1 MAVTDRHDDVPL
13 DDLPRS
19 PTGRVPQW
27 VVDEART
34 RASGSRPTGAVAP
47 QPDVWRQGPPLL
59 GPGVPRGR
67 RRPRGRRGRA
77 PRSLSVGGP
86 GRSLVSRLGTVLGV
100 TLVAGLVVVAGGR
113 LVGAVRDNGVVDGM
127 GPLDGAATML
137 VHDAGALGRQAPPP
151 GVDASDR
158 PLGLP
163 PAVRTVSTSYAF
175 LEQQADGAGPV
186 AWDPC
191 RPVHY
196 VVRPDGEPEGG
207 RDAITAAVAR
217 MQAATGLVFV
227 DDGETTE
234 APATDRAPYQ
244 PDRYGKRWAPL
255 LVAWSDEVETP
266 ALADSV
272 AGIGGPMAVAIG
284 GGPAVS
290 VTGTVALD
298 VDAVATM
305 AGVAVGAERDDLLRV
320 LIEHEL
326 GHVLGL
332 GHVDDP
338 TQIMNPELT
347 PGVTELGAG
356 DLTGLAQLGAG
367 ACEPRL

>member
-19 PTGRVPQW
+19 PSGRVPQW

-34 RASGSRPTGAVAP
+34 RASGGRQPGAVAP

-59 GPGVPRGR
+59 GAGVAPGRRGPRGR
-67 RRPRGRRGRA
+67 RRRA
-77 PRSLSVGGP
+77 PRSSGVGSGR
-86 GRSLVSRLGTVLGV
+86 RSLVDRLGTALGV
-100 TLVAGLVVVAGGR
+100 TLVCGLVVVAGGR
-113 LVGAVRDNGVVDGM
+113 LVAAMRDNGVVDGM

-137 VHDAGALGRQAPPP
+137 VHDAGALGRRTPPP

-175 LEQQADGAGPV
+175 LEQQPDGAGPV

-207 RDAITAAVAR
+207 RDAITAAVGR

-234 APATDRAPYQ
+234 APDADRAPYQ

-255 LVAWSDEVETP
+255 LIAWSDEVETP

-272 AGIGGPMAVAIG
+272 AGIGGPVAVATG
-284 GGPAVS
+284 HGPAVS
-290 VTGTVALD
+290 VTGLVALD
-298 VDAVATM
+298 VDAVALM
-305 AGVAVGAERDDLLRV
+305 AQGAVGTERDDLLRV

-332 GHVDDP
+332 GHVDDA

-347 PGVTELGAG
+347 RGVTELGAG